1 MSFTCLTHHAKGSRE
16 DQCWPEDYDTCSPE
30 TDMCG
35 PDYGSNCKPD
45 CDPEEGADDPYDD

>member
-35 PDYGSNCKPD
+35 PDYGSNCMPD